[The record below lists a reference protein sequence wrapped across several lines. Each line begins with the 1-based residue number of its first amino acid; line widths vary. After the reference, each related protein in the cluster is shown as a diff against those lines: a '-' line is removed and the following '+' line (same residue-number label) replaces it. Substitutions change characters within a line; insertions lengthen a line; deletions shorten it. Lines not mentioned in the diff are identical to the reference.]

1 MAVFRNIIIFIL
13 IIGFTSFAV
22 YSQEQAFFF
31 SEHFN
36 DLSNWKP
43 IIFPK
48 IKKHSLYSV
57 ESDGHN
63 RYLKAES
70 DSSASGLAYKKEF
83 NIYKFQKLRWK
94 WKTEGIYN
102 KGNAKTREG
111 DDFPIRVYIMFKYE
125 PQNAGFWEKVIYNSA
140 KLIYGEYPPHSSL
153 NYIWANLLHEDT
165 VITSR
170 YTDRSKMILLQK
182 GKKNLGKWVV
192 QDVNII
198 EDYQKAFG
206 KKPPHIGSI
215 AIMNDSDN
223 TGESSISYM
232 DYIEVYRMSE

>member
-1 MAVFRNIIIFIL
+1 MLILRTALIFLL
-13 IIGFTSFAV
+13 IFGFTSFAV
-22 YSQEQAFFF
+22 YSQEKAFFF

-36 DLSNWKP
+36 ELSNWKP

-48 IKKHSLYSV
+48 IKKHSSYSV
-57 ESDGHN
+57 ESYKNNSH
-63 RYLKAES
+63 LKAES
-70 DSSASGLAYKKEF
+70 NSSASGLVYVKEF
-83 NIYKFQKLRWK
+83 DVYKYPRVRWR
-94 WKTEGIYN
+94 WKTEGIYD
-102 KGNAKTREG
+102 KGNAKTKEG
-111 DDFPIRVYIMFKYE
+111 DDFSIRVYIMFKYD

-140 KLIYGEYPPHSSL
+140 RLIYGEYPPHSSL
-153 NYIWANLLHEDT
+153 NYIWANMLHEDT

-182 GKKNLGKWVV
+182 GKENLGKWVV

-206 KKPPHIGSI
+206 TMPPNIGSI

-223 TGESSISYM
+223 TGESSISHM

>member
-43 IIFPK
+43 ITFPK
-48 IKKHSLYSV
+48 IKKHSSYSV
-57 ESDGHN
+57 ESYKDN
-63 RYLKAES
+63 SYLKAES
-70 DSSASGLAYKKEF
+70 NSSASGLAYVKEF
-83 NIYKFQKLRWK
+83 DVYKYPRVRWR
-94 WKTEGIYN
+94 WRTEGIYD

-111 DDFPIRVYIMFKYE
+111 DDFSIRVYIMFKYD
-125 PQNAGFWEKVIYNSA
+125 PKNSGFWEKVIYNSA
-140 KLIYGEYPPHSSL
+140 RLIYGEYPPHSSL
-153 NYIWANLLHEDT
+153 NYIWANMLHEDT

-170 YTDRSKMILLQK
+170 YTDRAKMILLQK
-182 GKKNLGKWVV
+182 GKENLGKWVV

-198 EDYQKAFG
+198 EDYQRAFG
-206 KKPPHIGSI
+206 TMPPNIGSI

>member
-43 IIFPK
+43 IGVGRIFT
-48 IKKHSLYSV
+48 
-57 ESDGHN
+57 
-63 RYLKAES
+63 
-70 DSSASGLAYKKEF
+70 KKEF
-83 NIYKFQKLRWK
+83 NVYKFKKLRWK

-111 DDFPIRVYIMFKYE
+111 DDFPIRVYIMFKYG
-125 PQNAGFWEKVIYNSA
+125 PQNASFWEKVIYNSAKLIYGEYPPHSSLNYIWANMLHEVIYNSA

-182 GKKNLGKWVV
+182 GKENLGKWVV
-192 QDVNII
+192 QDVNIRK
-198 EDYQKAFG
+198 KA
-206 KKPPHIGSI
+206 
-215 AIMNDSDN
+215 
-223 TGESSISYM
+223 SS
-232 DYIEVYRMSE
+232 YRKHCHHERL